1 MKELGLSGTPGD
13 YEEDHLIPLEL
24 AGDPR
29 DPRNL
34 WPEPYAKPGAKQKDA
49 VENYLHKQV
58 CSGVMPLV
66 EAQRIIAA
74 DWYRVYVEIQQQRAE
89 SDPQY

>member
-1 MKELGLSGTPGD
+1 MRELGLYGAPGD

-34 WPEPYAKPGAKQKDA
+34 WPEPYAEPGAKQKDA

-58 CSGVMPLV
+58 CSGAMPLAD
-66 EAQRIIAA
+66 AQHLITT
-74 DWYRVYVEIQQQRAE
+74 DWYRVYVNIQRQQPE
-89 SDPQY
+89 FQP